1 MSAAQIIAVV
11 IFLAMFVMI
20 VMDKVERQ
28 YVTLV
33 SGGLVI
39 AIVFGLCLHSG
50 QAIIDTLNVK
60 PIFTT
65 AFWYGKSEGVS
76 VGTYESLD
84 SFGEG
89 LFAHSL
95 NSVTVS
101 LGTAALTIF
110 ISRPMSVKI

>member
-39 AIVFGLCLHSG
+39 AIVFGLCMHSTE
-50 QAIIDTLNVK
+50 AIMNTLNLK
-60 PIFTT
+60 TIFTLP
-65 AFWYGKSEGVS
+65 FWYGESEGVS
-76 VGTYESLD
+76 VGINWATI
-84 SFGEG
+84 
-89 LFAHSL
+89 
-95 NSVTVS
+95 
-101 LGTAALTIF
+101 IF
-110 ISRPMSVKI
+110 IASTPTPFSAPSA

>member
-39 AIVFGLCLHSG
+39 AIVFGLCMHSTEAIMNTFRKKVPMDFPVLMDRDG
-50 QAIIDTLNVK
+50 QVSKAWKVYAFPSSFLNLI
-60 PIFTT
+60 P
-65 AFWYGKSEGVS
+65 
-76 VGTYESLD
+76 
-84 SFGEG
+84 
-89 LFAHSL
+89 
-95 NSVTVS
+95 
-101 LGTAALTIF
+101 
-110 ISRPMSVKI
+110 